1 LIISSTSFA
10 AQLID
15 KQELTRLLR
24 VVDLEI
30 HTHTL
35 SDNEISN
42 IGHFI
47 MDTFVNRTPDTMMF
61 YGEKANPY
69 DVRLDVYLLK
79 AQRSYSVFIQIFN
92 KWALHQQL
100 LDAGLSEDQAKP
112 LLEGDNA
119 IFGQDNTFVFYADSV
134 NQLKEKLSD
143 VIDNIVSTT
152 MPGIPGSAHIEK
164 SAKQHP

>member
-1 LIISSTSFA
+1 LIRPPTT
-10 AQLID
+10 D
-15 KQELTRLLR
+15 KTGGDEPLR

-47 MDTFVNRTPDTMMF
+47 MDTFVNRTPDTMML
-61 YGEKANPY
+61 YGDKANPY
-69 DVRLDVYLLK
+69 DVRLDVYLMK
-79 AQRSYSVFIQIFN
+79 AQRSYSAFIQVFN

-100 LDAGLSEDQAKP
+100 LTAGLSEDQAKP

-119 IFGQDNTFVFYADSV
+119 IFGQANTFVFNADSV
-134 NQLKEKLSD
+134 NLLKEKLSD

-152 MPGIPGSAHIEK
+152 GIPGSAHIEK